1 VVKNFIAALVTVLI
15 TVLFMMI
22 RGLPASV
29 TPWSALLGILVLYLV
44 VRALLWLV
52 SPKDRG

>member
-1 VVKNFIAALVTVLI
+1 MKNFIAALVTVLI